1 MSVAFDSDVDL
12 TVEVAFD
19 NNPFDDSLTFTDISS
34 FVRQFNTK
42 RGRANELGQFVGG
55 TASLLLSNADNR
67 FNPNNE
73 SSPFYDSANSITK
86 IQPLKPVKISA
97 TYDSVNY
104 PIFFGFL
111 DTIPVSF
118 PALGSDS
125 VVQFNC
131 VDSFK
136 ILNSQTLSSAGWRLG
151 RGGFSEIGISTVLGY
166 EDSQELSSAR
176 VSRLL
181 DQVQFPSSL
190 RDIQTGTL
198 QVQSQ
203 ATSNSDILSAIRQ
216 CETAENAQFFIGK
229 DGKAV
234 FRNRDYR
241 ISNTKAIT
249 VQASFSN
256 DGSNLPYADI
266 VTSFDIHEVRN
277 VYQWTR
283 TGGTTQFVSDSNS
296 VLRYRPVASVESTI
310 NVSDSD
316 VLSLIEQK
324 IAETSLPIVRI
335 DSLKVNP
342 RQNTDIWEKAL
353 GLEFGD
359 RISVK
364 IVNPDSS
371 SYTDELWIESIQHN
385 VNASSQTWAW
395 NITLS
400 PASSSGWVL
409 GLAQLG
415 VGTRFAYT

>member
-12 TVEVAFD
+12 TVQVAFD
-19 NNPFDDSLTFTDISS
+19 NNPFDSSLSYTDISAY
-34 FVRQFNTK
+34 VRQFNTK

-67 FNPNNE
+67 FNPNNT
-73 SSPFYDSANSITK
+73 SSPYYDTANAITK

-97 TYDSVNY
+97 TYDSVTY

-111 DTIPVSF
+111 DMIPVSF
-118 PALGSDS
+118 PAIGADS

-131 VDSFK
+131 VDAFK
-136 ILNSQTLSSAGWRLG
+136 ILNSQTLASAGWRLG
-151 RGGFSEIGISTVLGY
+151 RGGFSEVGISTVLGY
-166 EDSQELSSAR
+166 EDTQELSSAR
-176 VSRLL
+176 VTRLL
-181 DQVQFPSSL
+181 NQVQFPSTL

-203 ATSNSDILSAIRQ
+203 ASSNNDILTAIRA

-234 FRNRDYR
+234 FRNRNYR
-241 ISNTKAIT
+241 LSNAKATT
-249 VQASFSN
+249 VQAYFSN
-256 DGSNLPYADI
+256 DGSNLPYSDV
-266 VTSFDIHEVRN
+266 VTSFDTHEVRN

-283 TGGTTQFVSDSNS
+283 SGGSTQFVSDANS
-296 VLRYRPVASVESTI
+296 VQRYRPIASVQSTI
-310 NVSDSD
+310 NVSDAD
-316 VLSLIEQK
+316 VLSLIDQK
-324 IAETSLPIVRI
+324 IAETALPIVRI

-342 RQNTDIWEKAL
+342 RQNTSIWEKAL

-364 IVNPDSS
+364 IVNPDTS
-371 SYTDELWIESIQHN
+371 SYTDELWIESIQHS
-385 VNASSQTWAW
+385 VNASSQTWSW

-409 GLAQLG
+409 GQAQLG
-415 VGTRFAYT
+415 IGTRFAYT

>member
-296 VLRYRPVASVESTI
+296 ALRYRPVASVESTI

>member
-19 NNPFDDSLTFTDISS
+19 NNPFDTSLSFTDISS
-34 FVRQFNTK
+34 YVRQFTTK

-67 FNPNNE
+67 FNPNNT
-73 SSPFYDSANSITK
+73 SSPYYDTANATTK
-86 IQPLKPVKISA
+86 IQPLKPVRIKA
-97 TYDSVNY
+97 TYDSQTY

-111 DTIPVSF
+111 DMIPVSF
-118 PALGSDS
+118 PALGADS

-131 VDSFK
+131 VDAFK

-151 RGGFSEIGISTVLGY
+151 RGGFSELGESTVLGY

-181 DQVQFPSSL
+181 DQVQFPSTL
-190 RDIQTGTL
+190 RDIQTGTI
-198 QVQSQ
+198 QVISQS
-203 ATSNSDILSAIRQ
+203 TSTSDILTNIRQ

-241 ISNTKAIT
+241 LANTKATT
-249 VQASFSN
+249 VQAIFSN
-256 DGSNLPYADI
+256 DGSNLPYSDI
-266 VTSFDIHEVRN
+266 VTSFDTHEVRN

-283 TGGTTQFVSDSNS
+283 TGGTTQFVSDANS
-296 VLRYRPVASVESTI
+296 VQRYRPIASVQSTI

-316 VLSLIEQK
+316 VLSIIEQK

-342 RQNTDIWEKAL
+342 RQNTSIWEKAL

-364 IVNPDSS
+364 IVNPDTS
-371 SYTDELWIESIQHN
+371 SYTDELWIESISHT
-385 VNASSQTWAW
+385 VNASTQTWDW
-395 NITLS
+395 TVTLS
-400 PASSSGWVL
+400 PAGSSGWVL
-409 GLAQLG
+409 GQAQLG

>member
-1 MSVAFDSDVDL
+1 MSVAFDSDVDI

-19 NNPFDDSLTFTDISS
+19 NNPFDSSLSFTDISTY
-34 FVRQFNTK
+34 VRQFNTK

-67 FNPNNE
+67 FNPNNT
-73 SSPFYDSANSITK
+73 SSPYFDSANAITK
-86 IQPLKPVKISA
+86 IQPLKPVRIKA
-97 TYDSVNY
+97 NYDSQTY

-111 DTIPVSF
+111 DMIPVSF
-118 PALGSDS
+118 PALGADS

-131 VDSFK
+131 VDAFK

-151 RGGFSEIGISTVLGY
+151 RGGFSEIGESTVLGY
-166 EDSQELSSAR
+166 EDIQELSSAR
-176 VSRLL
+176 VTRLL
-181 DQVQFPSSL
+181 DQVQFPSAL
-190 RDIQTGTL
+190 RDIQTGTI
-198 QVQSQ
+198 QVISQSSS
-203 ATSNSDILSAIRQ
+203 TSDILTNIRQ
-216 CETAENAQFFIGK
+216 CETAENAQFFVGK

-241 ISNTKAIT
+241 LANTKATT
-249 VQASFSN
+249 VQAIFSN
-256 DGSNLPYADI
+256 DGSNLPYSDI
-266 VTSFDIHEVRN
+266 VTSFDTHEVRN

-283 TGGTTQFVSDSNS
+283 TGGATQFVSDANS
-296 VLRYRPVASVESTI
+296 VQRYRPIASVQSTI

-316 VLSLIEQK
+316 VLSIIEQK

-342 RQNTDIWEKAL
+342 RQNTSIWEKAL

-371 SYTDELWIESIQHN
+371 SYTDELWIESISHT
-385 VNASSQTWAW
+385 VNASTQTWDW
-395 NITLS
+395 TVTLS
-400 PASSSGWVL
+400 PAGSSGWVL
-409 GLAQLG
+409 GQAQLG

>member
-1 MSVAFDSDVDL
+1 MSVAFDSNVDL
-12 TVEVAFD
+12 TVQVAFD
-19 NNPFDDSLTFTDISS
+19 NNPFDTSLTYTDISS
-34 FVRQFNTK
+34 YVRQFNTK

-67 FNPNNE
+67 FNPNNT
-73 SSPFYDSANSITK
+73 SSPYYDTVNSITK
-86 IQPLKPVKISA
+86 LQPLKPVKISA
-97 TYDSVNY
+97 TYNSVTY

-111 DTIPVSF
+111 DMIPVSF
-118 PALGSDS
+118 PAIGADS

-131 VDSFK
+131 VDAFK
-136 ILNSQTLSSAGWRLG
+136 ILNTQTLGSAGWRLG
-151 RGGFSEIGISTVLGY
+151 RGGFSELGESTVLGY
-166 EDSQELSSAR
+166 EDVQELSSAR

-181 DQVQFPSSL
+181 DQVQFPTL
-190 RDIQTGTL
+190 ERDIQTGTI

-203 ATSNSDILSAIRQ
+203 STSTSDILTNIRA

-234 FRNRDYR
+234 FRNRNYR
-241 ISNTKAIT
+241 LANTNATT
-249 VQASFSN
+249 VQATFSN
-256 DGSNLPYADI
+256 DGTNLPYTDV
-266 VTSFDIHEVRN
+266 VTNFDTHEVRN

-283 TGGTTQFVSDSNS
+283 TGGETQFVSDAIS
-296 VLRYRPVASVESTI
+296 VQRYRPIASVQSTI

-316 VLSLIEQK
+316 VLSIIEQK
-324 IAETSLPIVRI
+324 IAETSLPIERI
-335 DSLKVNP
+335 ESLKVNP
-342 RQNTDIWEKAL
+342 RQDTSIWEKAL

-371 SYTDELWIESIQHN
+371 SYTDELWIESIQHS
-385 VNASSQTWAW
+385 VNASTQTWSW

-409 GLAQLG
+409 GQAKLG
-415 VGTRFAYT
+415 IGTRFAYT

>member
-1 MSVAFDSDVDL
+1 MSVAFDSDVDI

-19 NNPFDDSLTFTDISS
+19 NNPFDSSLSFTDISTY
-34 FVRQFNTK
+34 VRQFNTK

-67 FNPNNE
+67 FNPNNT
-73 SSPFYDSANSITK
+73 SSPYFDSANAITK
-86 IQPLKPVKISA
+86 IQPLKPVRIKA
-97 TYDSVNY
+97 NYDSQTY

-111 DTIPVSF
+111 DMIPVSF
-118 PALGSDS
+118 PALGADS

-131 VDSFK
+131 VDAFK

-151 RGGFSEIGISTVLGY
+151 RGGFSELGESTVLGY
-166 EDSQELSSAR
+166 EDIQELSSAR
-176 VSRLL
+176 VTRLL
-181 DQVQFPSSL
+181 DQVQFPSAL
-190 RDIQTGTL
+190 RDIQTGTI
-198 QVQSQ
+198 QVISQSSS
-203 ATSNSDILSAIRQ
+203 TSDILTNIRQ
-216 CETAENAQFFIGK
+216 CETAENAQFFVGK

-241 ISNTKAIT
+241 LANTKATT
-249 VQASFSN
+249 VQAIFSN
-256 DGSNLPYADI
+256 DGSNLPYSDI
-266 VTSFDIHEVRN
+266 VTSFDTHEVRN

-283 TGGTTQFVSDSNS
+283 TGGATQFVSDANS
-296 VLRYRPVASVESTI
+296 VQRYRPIASVQSTI

-316 VLSLIEQK
+316 VLSIIEQK

-342 RQNTDIWEKAL
+342 RQNTSIWEKAL

-371 SYTDELWIESIQHN
+371 SYTDELWIESISHT
-385 VNASSQTWAW
+385 VNASTQTWDW
-395 NITLS
+395 TVTLS
-400 PASSSGWVL
+400 PAGSSGWVL
-409 GLAQLG
+409 GQAQLG